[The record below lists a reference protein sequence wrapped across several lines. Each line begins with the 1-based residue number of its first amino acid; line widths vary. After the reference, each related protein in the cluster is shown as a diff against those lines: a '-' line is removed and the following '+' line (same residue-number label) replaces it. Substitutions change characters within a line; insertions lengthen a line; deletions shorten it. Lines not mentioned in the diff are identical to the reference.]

1 MIDLFGIEI
10 AMSWLGL
17 AVLAVGAVVIG
28 VIGQLIGEVRTSFE
42 WLPDAVAAFIGGF
55 VASEMLG
62 DLSKIGPEWEGVF
75 LVPALVGA
83 IVLAVVVDLLVRTVT
98 GGTLTHRGHPA

>member
-28 VIGQLIGEVRTSFE
+28 VIGQFLGEVRTSFE
-42 WLPDAVAAFIGGF
+42 WLPDAVAAFIGAF